1 MEGPV
6 SDVAVCNLAFTG
18 RLEELRALLLRD
30 RTQATR
36 ADQVS
41 RLRSRAAWGRLPAG
55 RSCKSLLRSPLPS
68 RRITAPRCT
77 GPARRDIRTSQSS
90 SSGLA
95 CL

>member
-1 MEGPV
+1 M
-6 SDVAVCNLAFTG
+6 SDVAVCNLAFAG

-30 RTQATR
+30 RAQATR

-41 RLRSRAAWGRLPAG
+41 RGRPGAAPASLSPSLP
-55 RSCKSLLRSPLPS
+55 RSPLPS

-77 GPARRDIRTSQSS
+77 GPARRDTRTSLSS
-90 SSGLA
+90 CSGWT